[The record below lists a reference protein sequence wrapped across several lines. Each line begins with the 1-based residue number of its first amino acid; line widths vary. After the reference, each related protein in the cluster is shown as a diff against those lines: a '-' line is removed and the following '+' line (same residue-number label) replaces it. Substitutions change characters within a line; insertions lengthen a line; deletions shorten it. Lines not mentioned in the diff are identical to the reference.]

1 MTNKTIELYTKDISR
16 IKLPPISERVHQA
29 VREKKSKYSEEIKNN
44 KNKVHSNFP
53 MKYIWAAMLAM
64 LVISVPIVIVL
75 SNQNTVLEQESSVQN
90 STEAVSKTGGEVSK
104 SVGTNKTL
112 EVIMKK
118 KIFGEVALTKRPEEE
133 CEMYLM
139 NYQHGDSVYEDD
151 YYLYNF
157 DSDGNL
163 IEILN
168 TKDVLEGEA
177 KVDETTIKEKA
188 EDLFSLYFPQLTRE
202 KYDIKIQEKT
212 DGMPNWK
219 VYFKQKDIVIS
230 ESNLIMTFDKFGN
243 LYMAVFSPAT
253 NDIGNISKIQAV
265 DIALS
270 EINSGKYNIS
280 KFDKNDIVIL
290 INYQRINGVYTVEI
304 DKVPS
309 KERDIITD
317 FLIEIDSNNGSI
329 IGVELFN

>member
-1 MTNKTIELYTKDISR
+1 MESLFQTK
-16 IKLPPISERVHQA
+16 
-29 VREKKSKYSEEIKNN
+29 N
-44 KNKVHSNFP
+44 
-53 MKYIWAAMLAM
+53 
-64 LVISVPIVIVL
+64 
-75 SNQNTVLEQESSVQN
+75 
-90 STEAVSKTGGEVSK
+90 
-104 SVGTNKTL
+104 
-112 EVIMKK
+112 
-118 KIFGEVALTKRPEEE
+118 
-133 CEMYLM
+133 
-139 NYQHGDSVYEDD
+139 
-151 YYLYNF
+151 
-157 DSDGNL
+157 
-163 IEILN
+163 
-168 TKDVLEGEA
+168 
-177 KVDETTIKEKA
+177 
-188 EDLFSLYFPQLTRE
+188 
-202 KYDIKIQEKT
+202 
-212 DGMPNWK
+212 
-219 VYFKQKDIVIS
+219 IVIS